1 MEGKHFDPKGK
12 MIVVPPPAKDPSVA
26 DEPADTWGD

>member
-12 MIVVPPPAKDPSVA
+12 MNVPPPAKDPFVA